1 MVILVKKIPNTKN
14 RNTLHAYVSKNI
26 NNETKLVPVSLEINI
41 LKSIAKNM
49 NILQDGQEYESAM
62 KVPMNVGVETP
73 SSNNEV
79 YDLDSSEIIDIDDN
93 ILDDSIIDNY
103 ILTGKTNLL
112 TSDPLNS
119 PNIINLSTL

>member
-1 MVILVKKIPNTKN
+1 MKKIPNTKN